1 MIKAIIY
8 TSNTGTTAQ
17 YAKLLGEKTG
27 LPVCSLSESS
37 VPKDSEII
45 YLGWVMASSI
55 KGYKKAA
62 RQYRVR
68 VVCGVCMRA
77 AGSQLA
83 EVRKQNAVPVCT
95 PVFTMQGGGQLFEFY
110 LPWDM
115 PHVCIGCYACING
128 NEENCGGYDALKPI
142 ISATEQSEL
151 IIFCS
156 PTHVFHTPGQIKTL
170 LDHFGYRWLV
180 HRPDLSFLKKQA
192 VIITTAGSGMKSTVR
207 DIPDSLNYWG
217 VARTHCITQA
227 V

>member
-27 LPVCSLSESS
+27 LPICSLLESS

-68 VVCGVCMRA
+68 TVCGVCMGA
-77 AGSQLA
+77 TGSQLA

-95 PVFTMQGGGQLFEFY
+95 PVFTMQGGFDVQKLHGVYRLMMDVMVQSIGKGLAEKKDRTPDEDIM
-110 LPWDM
+110 LDM
-115 PHVCIGCYACING
+115 ILHGGNHVNTEHLKNVLDWYA
-128 NEENCGGYDALKPI
+128 A
-142 ISATEQSEL
+142 EQAKAE
-151 IIFCS
+151 
-156 PTHVFHTPGQIKTL
+156 P
-170 LDHFGYRWLV
+170 R
-180 HRPDLSFLKKQA
+180 
-192 VIITTAGSGMKSTVR
+192 
-207 DIPDSLNYWG
+207 
-217 VARTHCITQA
+217 
-227 V
+227 

>member
-45 YLGWVMASSI
+45 YPGWVMASSI

-68 VVCGVCMRA
+68 VVCGVCMGA
-77 AGSQLA
+77 TGSQLA

-95 PVFTMQGGGQLFEFY
+95 PPY
-110 LPWDM
+110 LLCRAAVSCLNSICRGICPT
-115 PHVCIGCYACING
+115 VA
-128 NEENCGGYDALKPI
+128 
-142 ISATEQSEL
+142 SAT
-151 IIFCS
+151 
-156 PTHVFHTPGQIKTL
+156 TPASTATRKTAAAMTL
-170 LDHFGYRWLV
+170 LNRLFPQWSSR
-180 HRPDLSFLKKQA
+180 S
-192 VIITTAGSGMKSTVR
+192 
-207 DIPDSLNYWG
+207 
-217 VARTHCITQA
+217 
-227 V
+227 